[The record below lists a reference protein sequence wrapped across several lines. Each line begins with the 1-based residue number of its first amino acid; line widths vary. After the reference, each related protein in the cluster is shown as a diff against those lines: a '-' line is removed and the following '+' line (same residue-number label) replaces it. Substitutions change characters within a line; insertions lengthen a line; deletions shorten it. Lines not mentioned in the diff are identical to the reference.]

1 MLISRLTL
9 FLRSAWLGTLLAV
22 AACQTTPPVQEMSD
36 ARQAISAAQNAG
48 APDKAATQYDAAVG
62 FLKKAETALNNREYA
77 RARHDAL
84 QAKNKALEAL
94 QRSETEQDSNP

>member
-1 MLISRLTL
+1 MVTSRLTL
-9 FLRSAWLGTLLAV
+9 FLRSAWLGLLLAV

-36 ARQAISAAQNAG
+36 ARQAISAAEDAG
-48 APDKAATQYDAAVG
+48 AADKAGSEYEAAVG

-94 QRSETEQDSNP
+94 QRSEVEQEPKP